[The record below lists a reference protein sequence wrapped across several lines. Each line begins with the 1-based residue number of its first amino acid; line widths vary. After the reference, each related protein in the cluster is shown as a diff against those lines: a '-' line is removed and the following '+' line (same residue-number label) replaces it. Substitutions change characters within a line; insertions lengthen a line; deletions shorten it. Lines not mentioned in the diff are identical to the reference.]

1 MRSRSTLNLTFH
13 GLGER
18 VRPPDGDEE
27 RVWLDLDSFT
37 SVLDSVVDRPDVRI
51 TFDDGNA
58 SDVVYALPALRR
70 RGLKATFFVVAG
82 RLGAPGFLDEAGV
95 RTLLDGGMSI
105 GCHGM
110 RHRPW
115 RRLDEEALREELL
128 VSRKALEA
136 IVEGPVTQA
145 ACPFGSYDR
154 RALRSLRRY
163 GYQRVFTSDRGL
175 TRPDAW
181 LQPRNTLE
189 PGTAPQTVEEIL
201 ASRKRSSRTFLLRQP
216 KLVAK
221 RWR

>member
-1 MRSRSTLNLTFH
+1 VRSRPRLNLTFH
-13 GLGER
+13 GVGER
-18 VRPPDGDEE
+18 ARSADGGEE
-27 RVWLDLDSFT
+27 RVWLDLDSFG
-37 SVLDSVVDRPDVRI
+37 SVLDSVVDRPYVGI

-82 RLGAPGFLDEAGV
+82 RLGAPGFLDETGV
-95 RTLLDGGMSI
+95 RTLLDCGMSI

-115 RRLDEEALREELL
+115 RRLDDEALREELL
-128 VSRKALEA
+128 VARKVLEA
-136 IVEGPVTQA
+136 IVEGPVTEA

-163 GYQRVFTSDRGL
+163 GYERVFTSDRGL

-181 LQPRNTLE
+181 LQPRNTVE
-189 PGTAPQTVEEIL
+189 RGGAAETVDYIL
-201 ASRKRSSRTFLLRQP
+201 ASQKRSSGAFLLQQP
-216 KLVAK
+216 RLVAK